1 MNIADRARLYCL
13 YSEIRRVPSPG
24 GRLATYDIVLRAGD
38 VIYPTS
44 WAGDGSASFLM
55 KVGGLVI
62 GRDYTLQT
70 TTNLA
75 SGAWTTATNF
85 TAAQTTATL
94 TNTTAGAAQLFYRL
108 LGY

>member
-55 KVGGLVI
+55 SEDETPGVHPAHSARRSSTGQSLN
-62 GRDYTLQT
+62 R
-70 TTNLA
+70 
-75 SGAWTTATNF
+75 
-85 TAAQTTATL
+85 
-94 TNTTAGAAQLFYRL
+94 
-108 LGY
+108 